1 MVAGINFDLQSA
13 TVEWFERGETKGKE
27 IDMSVILSLNPDII
41 ILKPEEKL
49 FKEPP
54 VVNPTV
60 NKLQKVS
67 GLIL

>member
-1 MVAGINFDLQSA
+1 M
-13 TVEWFERGETKGKE
+13 VEWFERGETKRKV
-27 IDMSVILSLNPDII
+27 IDMSVIESLNPDII

-49 FKEPP
+49 FKEQP